1 MRILITGVAGLVG
14 SILAKELSINHE
26 VTGIDLRQSE
36 LVETAVVDLADAAA
50 IAPSFAGIDAVIHLA
65 AERRHEREI
74 GWDILTPRN
83 IVPTANV
90 YQAAHEAGVSRF
102 VFTSSMHVMGMYE
115 EDEPW
120 RSIVGGDYAGLDP
133 ATVPLIS
140 GSMPPRPDGRYAV
153 SKEFGES
160 LGRYYAD
167 CEGMEVVCVR
177 FGTTSPD
184 SKPGADPRSFV
195 SWFSHRDIS
204 GFFRAC
210 VERPGI
216 GYEIVYGTSANTW
229 KAYDTAYAWEVL
241 GFTPKDNAEDYRE
254 AR

>member
-1 MRILITGVAGLVG
+1 MKILITGVAGVVG
-14 SILAKELSINHE
+14 TILAKELSSDHE

-36 LVETAVVDLADAAA
+36 VVETATVDLADAVA
-50 IAPSFAGIDAVIHLA
+50 IAPSFAGVDAVIHLA

-83 IVPTANV
+83 IIPTANV
-90 YQAAHEAGVSRF
+90 YQASHDAGVRRL

-120 RSIVGGDYAGLDP
+120 RPIVNGDYGDLDS
-133 ATVPLIS
+133 AAVPLIS
-140 GSMPPRPDGRYAV
+140 GAMPPRPDGRYAV

-167 CEGMEVVCVR
+167 CEGMEVICVR
-177 FGTTSPD
+177 FGTTSTNG
-184 SKPGADPRSFV
+184 KPGTDPRSFV
-195 SWFSHRDIS
+195 SWFSHRDIA

-216 GYEIVYGTSANTW
+216 RYEILYGASANTW
-229 KAYDTAYAWEVL
+229 KAYDTPYAWDVL
-241 GFTPKDNAEDYRE
+241 GFTPQDNAEAYRE
-254 AR
+254 GR